1 MEKVFTSFIINDLFS
16 HSVISDSLWPQGLQH
31 ARHPCWS
38 PFPGVCSNS
47 CPLSQW
53 CHPTILSSVIP
64 FSSYLQSSYH
74 QGLFQGV
81 GSSHQVAKELE
92 FQLQHQSVLPTNIQD
107 WFPVRLTG
115 LIFLLSKELS
125 RVFFNNT
132 VQKHESFGN
141 QLSLWCNSHV
151 YIWWLEKP

>member
-16 HSVISDSLWPQGLQH
+16 HSVISNSLWPQGLQH

-92 FQLQHQSVLPTNIQD
+92 FQLQHQSVLPMNIQD
-107 WFPVRLTG
+107 WYALGWTG
-115 LIFLLSKELS
+115 WIPLLFKGFS
-125 RVFFNNT
+125 RVFSNIT
-132 VQKHESFGN
+132 VQKHLFFGAHP
-141 QLSLWCNSHV
+141 SLWSKSH
-151 YIWWLEKP
+151 IHT

>member
-1 MEKVFTSFIINDLFS
+1 MWKTWIVAVVQLLSCIWLFAT
-16 HSVISDSLWPQGLQH
+16 HGLQH
-31 ARHPCWS
+31 ARILCPPLS
-38 PFPGVCSNS
+38 PGVCSNS

-125 RVFFNNT
+125 RVFFNIT

-141 QLSLWCNSHV
+141 QLSLWSNSH
-151 YIWWLEKP
+151 IHSWLHEKA